1 VSLAHPLRR
10 APAEPLTA
18 RLERFRW
25 RHPEWWTLAIS
36 AFAWAPIVIGA
47 GTSHAPPD
55 AAALHHGAHA
65 AAAPSSWTIAAAG
78 GWLVM
83 IAAMMLPLLV
93 DAVRTTAARSLWP
106 RRDRA
111 IALFLT
117 GYAAPWML
125 TGAGVLVAARALAPV
140 SPRWAAAAF
149 AAAAL
154 WQLTPAKKR
163 ALLSCHR
170 TMPLAPRGRR
180 ADRDCLRY
188 GWTVGRHCVTSC
200 GMMMAACALASH
212 AVVAM
217 AGVTA
222 IAAVERRMPRLR
234 PRVTA
239 AALIALAVLFLF

>member
-10 APAEPLTA
+10 APAEPLAA

-25 RHPEWWTLAIS
+25 RHPEWWMLAIS
-36 AFAWAPIVIGA
+36 ALAWAWITIGA
-47 GTSHAPPD
+47 VGSHAPPST
-55 AAALHHGAHA
+55 ALHHGAHA
-65 AAAPSSWTIAAAG
+65 AAAPTSSTGMFAG
-78 GWLVM
+78 WIVM

-93 DAVRTTAARSLWP
+93 EAVRTAAARSLWT

-111 IALFLT
+111 IALFLA
-117 GYAAPWML
+117 GYAAPWVL
-125 TGAGVLVAARALAPV
+125 TGVAVLAAARAVAPA
-140 SPRWAAAAF
+140 SPRWAAVAF

-154 WQLTPAKKR
+154 WQLTPTKKR

-170 TMPLAPRGRR
+170 TRPLAPRGWR

-188 GWTVGRHCVTSC
+188 GWTVGRHCVMSC
-200 GMMMAACALASH
+200 GMMMAACVLASH
-212 AVVAM
+212 AVVPM

-239 AALIALAVLFLF
+239 CALAALGAFLLL

>member
-10 APAEPLTA
+10 APAEPFTA

-25 RHPEWWTLAIS
+25 RHPEWWTIAIS
-36 AFAWAPIVIGA
+36 ALAWAPIVIGTGA
-47 GTSHAPPD
+47 GHATPD

-65 AAAPSSWTIAAAG
+65 AVAPPSWPLASAA
-78 GWLVM
+78 WLVM
-83 IAAMMLPLLV
+83 LAAMMLPLLV
-93 DAVRTTAARSLWP
+93 DAVRTAAARSLWP

-111 IALFLT
+111 IALFLA
-117 GYAAPWML
+117 GYVAPWML
-125 TGAGVLVAARALAPV
+125 TGVGVLAVARAIAPL

-149 AAAAL
+149 AAAAV
-154 WQLTPAKKR
+154 WQLTPIKKR

-170 TMPLAPRGRR
+170 TMPLAPRGWR

-188 GWTVGRHCVTSC
+188 GWTVGRHCVMSC
-200 GMMMAACALASH
+200 GIMMAACVLASH
-212 AVVAM
+212 AFVAM

-222 IAAVERRMPRLR
+222 IAAIERRMPRLR

-239 AALIALAVLFLF
+239 SALAALGAFLLL